1 MIIGVTGLYASGKDT
16 VADYL
21 KTNNFIHYSL
31 SDEIREEAK
40 RRKVK
45 LTRDNLINI
54 GNELREKY
62 GSSILAERV
71 KVRIKPHKDYVITSI
86 RNPEEVKA
94 LAKEENF
101 ILVTVTADP
110 RVRFQRLKTRAREE
124 DPLTFHEF
132 VEKEKLE
139 QSADPTKQQ
148 MHKTIKLA
156 KVTIKNNTTI
166 EELNKK
172 TAKFLTDL
180 RKKFHKRPSW
190 DEYFIEISKQVAQR
204 GTCDRGKSGC
214 VIVKDKRILTTG
226 YVGSAAGTPHC
237 DDTGHLMKKVVHNEN
252 YTSQHCVRT
261 IHAEQNAI
269 CQAARAGISLKGATV
284 YCKME
289 PCSVCAKMII
299 NCGMTKVVCEKMY
312 HAAHETRIL
321 FKQTG
326 VKLEILDKTVETYSN
341 Q

>member
-1 MIIGVTGLYASGKDT
+1 MKRTLEKAQDYDKVIITGVRSPEELEYLKQHTERFKLILVHASREVRFARRSTTDPQSFEAFFERDERDIKFKGTGQVIQK
-16 VADYL
+16 ADYVVD
-21 KTNNFIHYSL
+21 NEGAI
-31 SDEIREEAK
+31 EAIYK
-40 RRKVK
+40 Q
-45 LTRDNLINI
+45 I
-54 GNELREKY
+54 EK
-62 GSSILAERV
+62 IIQ
-71 KVRIKPHKDYVITSI
+71 RIDYV
-86 RNPEEVKA
+86 
-94 LAKEENF
+94 
-101 ILVTVTADP
+101 
-110 RVRFQRLKTRAREE
+110 
-124 DPLTFHEF
+124 
-132 VEKEKLE
+132 
-139 QSADPTKQQ
+139 
-148 MHKTIKLA
+148 
-156 KVTIKNNTTI
+156 
-166 EELNKK
+166 
-172 TAKFLTDL
+172 
-180 RKKFHKRPSW
+180 RPSW